1 MNCALVVGAGLVPA
15 WKLSRSP
22 WKRNSAMGTLPI
34 FILVT
39 LAVLFGILVMVLT
52 AFLGPKKPSPE
63 KLAPYECGIQ
73 EIEAPKRRFP
83 VKYLLTGMLFIVFD
97 IEIVSFYPLAILLH
111 QIKLLGLI
119 ELLIFLAVLAVG
131 YVYVWRKGAFK
142 WD

>member
-1 MNCALVVGAGLVPA
+1 
-15 WKLSRSP
+15 
-22 WKRNSAMGTLPI
+22 MGTENTLPI

-39 LAVLFGILVMVLT
+39 LAILFGILVMVLT
-52 AFLGPKKPSPE
+52 SFLGPKKPSPE

-111 QIKLLGLI
+111 SIKVLGLV
-119 ELLIFLAVLAVG
+119 ELLIFLFVLMVG
-131 YVYVWRKGAFK
+131 YIYVWRKGAFT
-142 WD
+142 WE

>member
-1 MNCALVVGAGLVPA
+1 
-15 WKLSRSP
+15 
-22 WKRNSAMGTLPI
+22 MGTLPI

-111 QIKLLGLI
+111 QIKVLGLI
-119 ELLIFLAVLAVG
+119 ELLIFLAVLLVG
-131 YVYVWRKGAFK
+131 YVYVWRKGAFG

>member
-1 MNCALVVGAGLVPA
+1 
-15 WKLSRSP
+15 
-22 WKRNSAMGTLPI
+22 MGTLPI

-39 LAVLFGILVMVLT
+39 LAVLFGNLVMVLT

-111 QIKLLGLI
+111 QIKVLGLI
-119 ELLIFLAVLAVG
+119 ELLIFLAVLLVG
-131 YVYVWRKGAFK
+131 YVYVWRKGAFR